1 MLEIIRTLCIVSCFI
16 SGLYSFAMYFY
27 FSKSRTMFWFAVICT
42 IMWVNISI
50 ASVFGNAYVWSVPSG
65 FAGNVYLMTS
75 SLLAASIG
83 TYAGFVVNSKPVKF
97 LQFLIMLCLAVALIS
112 FLVPEYLFGWMFHI
126 IFFLIVLDC
135 IYIIVS
141 LSIASQK
148 PDTYVF
154 LIVAYSIL
162 LVRSIVALCT
172 PLINSYSVILG
183 LFAILLYIIVC
194 LLALTYHYRTS
205 IKRTISLS
213 NSLGETIANIN
224 HSDNAL
230 MCTQMKADFLYRSL
244 ELISSKC
251 DEDPWDA
258 EELTISLSKYLRHT
272 LNFQQLKGIVPISNE
287 IELTKAYIAIERER
301 YPFIKFEYYFP
312 NPMPEFHVPPL
323 SIQPIVENAIEHAF
337 KIKKDKA
344 RITITILA
352 FRDYYHIDI
361 SDNGDGMDE
370 NFAETLTDSLHETAR
385 IGIYNIHTRLINL
398 FGKGLVVQ
406 SALGVGTSISFV
418 VPPNGLDYLNKEEI
432 ES

>member
-1 MLEIIRTLCIVSCFI
+1 MLDIIRTLCIVSCFI
-16 SGLYSFAMYFY
+16 SGIYSIAMYFF
-27 FSKSRTMFWFAVICT
+27 FSKSKSMLWFGIICT
-42 IMWVNISI
+42 ILWINISI
-50 ASVFGNAYVWSVPSG
+50 ASIYGNAYVWQVPNG
-65 FAGNVYLMTS
+65 FAGNVYLTTS
-75 SLLAASIG
+75 ALFAASIAM
-83 TYAGFVVNSKPVKF
+83 YAGFVVISKPANYVKAYVF
-97 LQFLIMLCLAVALIS
+97 LCLAVAMLS
-112 FLVPEYLFGWMFHI
+112 FLVPESLYNLMFHI
-126 IFFLIVLDC
+126 IFFLILVSC
-135 IYIIVS
+135 IFIV
-141 LSIASQK
+141 
-148 PDTYVF
+148 VG
-154 LIVAYSIL
+154 LIVAPERPNSNVFIIIAYAFLIIRA
-162 LVRSIVALCT
+162 VFALCT
-172 PLINSYSVILG
+172 PILNSFSLVWGLI
-183 LFAILLYIIVC
+183 AILFYIIFC
-194 LLALTYHYRTS
+194 LFSLTHHYRTS
-205 IKRTISLS
+205 IKRTKSLS

-230 MCTQMKADFLYRSL
+230 MCTQMKADFLYKSL

-251 DEDPWDA
+251 DEDPWTA

-287 IELTKAYIAIERER
+287 IELTKSYIAIERER

-312 NPMPEFHVPPL
+312 NPMPEFHIPPL

-337 KIKKDKA
+337 VNKKEKA

-370 NFAETLTDSLHETAR
+370 AFAETLTDSLHETAR

-418 VPPNGLDYLNKEEI
+418 VPPNGLDYINKEE
-432 ES
+432 EQA